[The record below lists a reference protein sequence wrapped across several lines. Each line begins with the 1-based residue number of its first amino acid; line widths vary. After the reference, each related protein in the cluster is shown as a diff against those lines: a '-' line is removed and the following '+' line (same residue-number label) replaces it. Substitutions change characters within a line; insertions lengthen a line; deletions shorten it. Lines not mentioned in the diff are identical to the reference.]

1 MIRMRRRLCWA
12 FSRRAAYKTDSM
24 TLIRALRPLH
34 WSKNVLLFVPLLL
47 GHRLDDRLRIL
58 HTAIAFALFCIAA
71 SGTYLLNDV
80 HDAQYDRAHPLK
92 RRRFV
97 ASGELAMRTALGTGI
112 ALVAAALVV
121 AHFVVPALTL
131 WLVLY
136 VALTF
141 TYSWFAKQ
149 RVFLDVL
156 ALAGLYAIRVLAGG
170 AVARIEVSN
179 WLLALSVFFFLA
191 LALMKRYADLGL
203 LESAGH
209 ENAAGRGYVT
219 GDRDLLRSMGVA
231 SGMMSVLVLALYVN
245 GEQVTRLYGRPQLLW
260 LVCVL
265 LLYWNAHM
273 WFLAH
278 RGAILDDPI
287 VIAVRDPTSYVV
299 ALLVVIVAWLAL

>member
-1 MIRMRRRLCWA
+1 
-12 FSRRAAYKTDSM
+12 M
-24 TLIRALRPLH
+24 TLIGALRPLH
-34 WSKNVLLFVPLLL
+34 WSKNVLLFLPLLL

-58 HTAIAFALFCIAA
+58 DTSVAFVLFCVAA

-80 HDAQYDRAHPLK
+80 HDAEFDRAHPLK

-97 ASGELAMRTALGTGI
+97 ANGDGSMRTAGWTGAI
-112 ALVAAALVV
+112 LVLAAFFGAFLAVRP
-121 AHFVVPALTL
+121 FLL

-136 VALTF
+136 VSLTF
-141 TYSWFAKQ
+141 AYSWFLKQ

-156 ALAGLYAIRVLAGG
+156 ALASLYAIRVLAGG

-203 LESAGH
+203 LLSAGH
-209 ENAAGRGYVT
+209 EEVAGRGYMM

-231 SGMMSVLVLALYVN
+231 SGMTAVLVLALYVN
-245 GEQVTRLYGRPQLLW
+245 GEQVTRLYSRPRMLW
-260 LVCVL
+260 LVCGL
-265 LLYWNAHM
+265 LLYWTAHM

-299 ALLVVIVAWLAL
+299 ALLVIAVAWGAL

>member
-1 MIRMRRRLCWA
+1 M
-12 FSRRAAYKTDSM
+12 SS
-24 TLIRALRPLH
+24 LIGALRPLH
-34 WSKNVLLFVPLLL
+34 WSKNALLVVPLLL
-47 GHRLDDRLRIL
+47 AHRLDDRLRL
-58 HTAIAFALFCIAA
+58 LDTAIAVALFCVAA

-80 HDAQYDRAHPLK
+80 HDAESDRAHPLK

-97 ASGELAMRTALGTGI
+97 ANGDLTTRTALGTGI
-112 ALVAAALVV
+112 ALVLAA
-121 AHFVVPALTL
+121 FVGAYLAVPALVP
-131 WLVLY
+131 WLALY
-136 VALTF
+136 VSLSFA
-141 TYSWFAKQ
+141 YSWFAKQ

-156 ALAGLYAIRVLAGG
+156 ALANLYAIRVLAGG

-203 LESAGH
+203 LVSAGH
-209 ENAAGRGYVT
+209 QDVAGRGYVA

-231 SGMMSVLVLALYVN
+231 SGMTAVLVLALYVN
-245 GEQVTRLYGRPQLLW
+245 GEQVTRLYSHPQMLW
-260 LVCVL
+260 LVCGL
-265 LLYWNAHM
+265 LLYWTAHM

-299 ALLVVIVAWLAL
+299 ALLVIVIAWSAL